1 MESVIHGLI
10 KSHRHY
16 DMRTSADSDL
26 KKILLNRWLPRMCH
40 YAFVLKWNNKLVLM
54 LFSIFNYIENVIQ
67 GAFSKEELSPLKLNS
82 CILYVLEPK
91 TAVI

>member
-1 MESVIHGLI
+1 
-10 KSHRHY
+10 
-16 DMRTSADSDL
+16 
-26 KKILLNRWLPRMCH
+26 
-40 YAFVLKWNNKLVLM
+40 M